1 MTTQEQ
7 NFSDE
12 CVFLYFN
19 SDNIGGWNDV
29 VGAARTA
36 GYTLPENDVI
46 GAELAARAIY
56 NKPEIKTY
64 VESQISVFKEK
75 LSPAQRR
82 TLWALISTMTIGE
95 PGAWHNNGFVNI

>member
-19 SDNIGGWNDV
+19 TGDRDWGNAVN
-29 VGAARTA
+29 AAKKA
-36 GYTLPENDVI
+36 GYSIPENDVI

-64 VESQISVFKEK
+64 VENQICVFKEK

-95 PGAWHNNGFVNI
+95 PDAWCNNGFVNI